1 MSRRISHD
9 VLTARN
15 EVVAAPAAR
24 ACEDHNFGLPPAIH
38 LLTGAFFLGFVS
50 VLCLA
55 LANASLAVPFG
66 VFAAFIMAFFA
77 VPAVFVKASP
87 DKGAQALG
95 WTDFLE
101 RGIDTSMAGA
111 AAGKRR
117 SWCLCFRPS
126 SFSGRSQSQPSSPWS
141 EKKRSPNPPTLPA
154 GRGPAAGSR
163 AGLRVR

>member
-1 MSRRISHD
+1 MSRHISHD
-9 VLTARN
+9 VLIGRK

-66 VFAAFIMAFFA
+66 VFAAFIIAFFV

-87 DKGAQALG
+87 HKGGKALG

-101 RGIDTSMAGA
+101 RGIDTEHGRCG
-111 AAGKRR
+111 GKEATV
-117 SWCLCFRPS
+117 LVLM
-126 SFSGRSQSQPSSPWS
+126 
-141 EKKRSPNPPTLPA
+141 LPA
-154 GRGPAAGSR
+154 FIFLWAIAI
-163 AGLRVR
+163 ATIVALV

>member
-9 VLTARN
+9 VLIARS
-15 EVVAAPAAR
+15 EVVAAPIGR

-55 LANASLAVPFG
+55 LANPGLAVPFG

-77 VPAVFVKASP
+77 VPGIFVKASP

-101 RGIDTSMAGA
+101 RGIETEHGRCG
-111 AAGKRR
+111 GKEATV
-117 SWCLCFRPS
+117 LVLM
-126 SFSGRSQSQPSSPWS
+126 
-141 EKKRSPNPPTLPA
+141 LPA
-154 GRGPAAGSR
+154 FIFLWAVAI
-163 AGLRVR
+163 ATIVALV